1 MKRET
6 RIGLGVG
13 LLLILGFGLILSEV
27 TNSDSPPPSSSDN
40 RNSEYVATS
49 RHVRP
54 AGRPQ
59 MRIGEAVMPP
69 PSYRRQARRQAT
81 QPAQPAQAQPAQDQR
96 QQQRDRRVEAANVM
110 LAATEPT
117 RPARLV
123 QTGPYAA
130 GQGPP
135 APQFT
140 EMDAPQLQA
149 YVRHTAGAPTTQTY
163 VVQAGDTLTDIARRF
178 MGDGSWAT
186 VQKLY
191 EMNGATLSDP
201 DQLDIGMHL
210 VVPAGR
216 GRNN

>member
-13 LLLILGFGLILSEV
+13 LLLILGVGLILSEM

-40 RNSEYVATS
+40 RDSEYVATS

-54 AGRPQ
+54 AARPQ
-59 MRIGEAVMPP
+59 MRIGEAVAPP
-69 PSYRRQARRQAT
+69 PSYRREVRRQAT
-81 QPAQPAQAQPAQDQR
+81 QPAQAQPAQD

-123 QTGPYAA
+123 RTEPPAA

-163 VVQAGDTLTDIARRF
+163 VVQAGDTLTDIARRL

-191 EMNGATLSDP
+191 GMNRATLSDP
-201 DQLDIGMHL
+201 DQLDVGMHL

>member
-13 LLLILGFGLILSEV
+13 LLLILGFGLILSEM

-40 RNSEYVATS
+40 RDSEYVATS

-54 AGRPQ
+54 TGHPQ
-59 MRIGEAVMPP
+59 MRIGEAVTPP
-69 PSYRRQARRQAT
+69 PSYRRQARQQAT
-81 QPAQPAQAQPAQDQR
+81 QPAQAQPAQDQR
-96 QQQRDRRVEAANVM
+96 QQQRDRRAEAANVM

-123 QTGPYAA
+123 RTEPPAA

-140 EMDAPQLQA
+140 ENDAPQLQA

-191 EMNGATLSDP
+191 EMNRATLSDP

>member
-13 LLLILGFGLILSEV
+13 LLLILGFGLILSEI
-27 TNSDSPPPSSSDN
+27 TNSDSPPQSNSDN
-40 RNSEYVATS
+40 SDSEYVARS
-49 RHVRP
+49 QHVRP

-59 MRIGEAVMPP
+59 MRIGEAVTPP
-69 PSYRRQARRQAT
+69 PSYRREVRQQAT
-81 QPAQPAQAQPAQDQR
+81 QPAQAQPAQA
-96 QQQRDRRVEAANVM
+96 QQQRDRRAEAANVM

-123 QTGPYAA
+123 QTDPPAA
-130 GQGPP
+130 GQDPP
-135 APQFT
+135 GPQFT
-140 EMDAPQLQA
+140 EMNAPQLQA
-149 YVRHTAGAPTTQTY
+149 YVRHTAGAPATQTY
-163 VVQAGDTLTDIARRF
+163 VVQSGDTLTDIARRF

-191 EMNGATLSDP
+191 EMNRGTLSDP
-201 DQLDIGMHL
+201 DQLDVGMRL
-210 VVPAGR
+210 VVPVGR

>member
-13 LLLILGFGLILSEV
+13 LLLILGFGLILSEI
-27 TNSDSPPPSSSDN
+27 TNSDSPPQSNSDN
-40 RNSEYVATS
+40 SDSEYVATS
-49 RHVRP
+49 RHVR
-54 AGRPQ
+54 AGGRPQ
-59 MRIGEAVMPP
+59 MRIGEAVTP
-69 PSYRRQARRQAT
+69 PSYGRQVRRQAT
-81 QPAQPAQAQPAQDQR
+81 QPAQAQ
-96 QQQRDRRVEAANVM
+96 QQQRDRRAEAANVM

-117 RPARLV
+117 RPARPV
-123 QTGPYAA
+123 QSGPYVS

-140 EMDAPQLQA
+140 DMDAPQLQA
-149 YVRHTAGAPTTQTY
+149 YVRHTAGAPATQTY

-191 EMNGATLSDP
+191 EMNRGTLSDP
-201 DQLDIGMHL
+201 DQLDVGMHL